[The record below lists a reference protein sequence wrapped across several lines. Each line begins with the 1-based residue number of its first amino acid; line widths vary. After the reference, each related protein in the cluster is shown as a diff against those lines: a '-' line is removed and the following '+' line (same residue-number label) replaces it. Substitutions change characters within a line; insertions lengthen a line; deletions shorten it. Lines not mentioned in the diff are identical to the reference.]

1 MKNIKNVLLE
11 YWGYN
16 KFKDQQEV
24 IINSIIS
31 GSHTLVSLPTGGGKS
46 LCYQLPSLIIGGTT
60 LVISPLI
67 ALMED
72 QVRAL
77 SEIGISSFYFKSDSK
92 NLTTD
97 QQLDNC
103 IYGNYSIVY
112 CSPEKLKNTEFLNKI
127 SRAKIKQIA
136 IDEAHCISEWGHEF
150 RPSYRNIK
158 DLIKIF
164 PKATV
169 TAFTGS
175 ANLKV
180 KNDIIENL
188 ELTKFNIIESSYER
202 KNIFYEIN
210 HVKDKIN
217 SLFKLIDNQSSII
230 YCNTRKSTEYIT
242 KKLSNKGF
250 SVDYFHGGLSLK
262 EKKEKLIKWQS
273 EKIKTIVATSA
284 FGMGIDKFNVRK
296 VIHYDI
302 PKSIEN
308 YYQESGRA
316 GRDGRKSK
324 AISLISSED
333 KKLFISQNI
342 DSLPTKTDLINT
354 YKKLCTHLQICVGEG
369 ENDYFDFNFNFFCT
383 KYNINRRTTH
393 SIFRFLENNGL
404 IVLNYILKKK
414 IKIHIHAG
422 SKEIKDSIKLSNP
435 QSKVIESLLRFYP
448 NILDK
453 KIEISVEKL
462 VKLTGLNIKDINEY
476 LKFYNNMNLIDL
488 DIVNSDIQLLWLKPR
503 EDNFTINPLIKKLE
517 EINKNKKIK
526 FDRVID
532 FIYDDENCKTIEL
545 LRYFGEKKTINCKNC
560 SSFNCK

>member
-127 SRAKIKQIA
+127 SRANIKHIA

-164 PKATV
+164 PKAKV
-169 TAFTGS
+169 SAYTGS

-188 ELTKFNIIESSYER
+188 GLTKFNKIESSYER
-202 KNIFYEIN
+202 KNIFYKIN
-210 HVKDKIN
+210 HVNNKIN
-217 SLFKLIDNQSSII
+217 NLLKLVENLSSII
-230 YCNTRKSTEYIT
+230 YCNTRISCEYVT
-242 KKLSNKGF
+242 KMLSNKGF
-250 SVDYFHGGLSLK
+250 SVDYFHGGISLK
-262 EKKEKLIKWQS
+262 EKKEKLHKWHSENIK
-273 EKIKTIVATSA
+273 IIVATSA
-284 FGMGIDKFNVRK
+284 FGMGIDKSNVRK

-308 YYQESGRA
+308 YYQETGRA
-316 GRDGRKSK
+316 GRDGKKSK
-324 AISLISSED
+324 AILLTSSKD

-342 DSLPTKTDLINT
+342 DILPTKTDLINT
-354 YKKLCTHLQICVGEG
+354 YKKLCSHLQISIGEG
-369 ENDYFDFNFNFFCT
+369 QGCYFDFNFNFFCI
-383 KYNINRRTTH
+383 KYKFNKRTTH
-393 SIFRFLENNGL
+393 SVFRFLENNGL
-404 IVLNYILKKK
+404 IDLNYILKNK
-414 IKIHIHAG
+414 IKIHIHAS
-422 SKEIKDSIKLSNP
+422 SKAIKDSIKLSTP
-435 QSKVIESLLRFYP
+435 QSKVIESLIRFYP
-448 NILDK
+448 SILDK
-453 KIEISVEKL
+453 KIDISVEKL
-462 VKLTGLNIKDINEY
+462 IQLTGLKIKEIDEY

-488 DIVNSDIQLLWLKPR
+488 DIINSDIQIQWLKPR
-503 EDNFTINPLIKKLE
+503 EDNFTINPLIKNLE
-517 EINKNKKIK
+517 EINNVKKIK
-526 FDRVID
+526 FKRIID
-532 FIYDDENCKTIEL
+532 FIYDDDNCKTRQL
-545 LRYFGEKKTINCKNC
+545 LRYFGENKTTNCMNC
-560 SSFNCK
+560 SSFCCN